1 MISRVKPSKTLCS
14 DKRKAGPDL
23 ESIDKKIGVTKRFNN
38 VKGFLLVCSVK
49 FRMKVGVKESIVNTP
64 FVRKVK
70 TQQRKK

>member
-38 VKGFLLVCSVK
+38 GIMSKDFCLYVSGVLINFWWKLVLKS
-49 FRMKVGVKESIVNTP
+49 RL
-64 FVRKVK
+64 
-70 TQQRKK
+70 